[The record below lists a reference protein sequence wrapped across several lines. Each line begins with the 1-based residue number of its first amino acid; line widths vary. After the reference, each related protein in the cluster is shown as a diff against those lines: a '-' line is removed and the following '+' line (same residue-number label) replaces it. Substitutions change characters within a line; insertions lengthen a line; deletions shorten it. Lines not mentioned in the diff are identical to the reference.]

1 MPRQGI
7 LATAVCAVAL
17 LVAAPVA
24 TASVR
29 PPSMPGSTKGTKK
42 CRNAHRFG
50 ATFRIY
56 IVRGKHR
63 ITCKKARG
71 LLQKTNPA
79 QGQDPK
85 GWTYWDW
92 TKGGNRPWSDVWMRN
107 DRKVIV
113 GGIVLA

>member
-7 LATAVCAVAL
+7 LATAICALAL
-17 LVAAPVA
+17 LAAAPVA
-24 TASVR
+24 TAAVT
-29 PPSMPGSTKGTKK
+29 PPTMPNSTKGTKK
-42 CRNAHRFG
+42 CKNAHHFG

-63 ITCKKARG
+63 ISCKTARG
-71 LLQKTNPA
+71 LLAKTKPA
-79 QGQDPK
+79 QGQEPK

-92 TKGGNRPWSDVWMRN
+92 TKGGNRPWSDVWMRH